1 MSASAPEIT
10 ENATLLI
17 VDDDALVRTNLRR
30 VFEDAGYRA
39 LTVADAP
46 SALRVLHKEQCDL
59 LLLDLEMPGVD
70 GFALCRLLRAQTATS
85 KLPVIAFS
93 ASDDEN
99 RKVEAFAAG
108 ADDYITKPRSEEH
121 TSELQSHSDLVCRLL
136 LEKKKKKT

>member
-46 SALRVLHKEQCDL
+46 SALRVLHQEQCDL

-70 GFALCRLLRAQTATS
+70 GFALCWLLRAQTRTS
-85 KLPVIAFS
+85 KLPVIVLS
-93 ASDDEN
+93 AS
-99 RKVEAFAAG
+99 VAA
-108 ADDYITKPRSEEH
+108 A
-121 TSELQSHSDLVCRLL
+121 
-136 LEKKKKKT
+136 